1 MNCFRSGQFNRKAVY
16 CLALNY
22 KKEKCERLKI
32 KILIYHFHRP
42 MMLWLMMKMDKTKR
56 DYLKRVECDMHYQL
70 RCQYHWCYPPNPNAN
85 LYRHGRT
92 VIIWLAFHVAA
103 RGTDKQFWMISYIDS
118 EFGQS
123 LMKENHYL
131 PMLLSVIQ
139 SFPVC
144 IEVVEWQDS
153 YQSYN
158 VPINWQK
165 FIDYIQYE

>member
-1 MNCFRSGQFNRKAVY
+1 
-16 CLALNY
+16 
-22 KKEKCERLKI
+22 
-32 KILIYHFHRP
+32 
-42 MMLWLMMKMDKTKR
+42 
-56 DYLKRVECDMHYQL
+56 
-70 RCQYHWCYPPNPNAN
+70 
-85 LYRHGRT
+85 
-92 VIIWLAFHVAA
+92 
-103 RGTDKQFWMISYIDS
+103 MISYIDS